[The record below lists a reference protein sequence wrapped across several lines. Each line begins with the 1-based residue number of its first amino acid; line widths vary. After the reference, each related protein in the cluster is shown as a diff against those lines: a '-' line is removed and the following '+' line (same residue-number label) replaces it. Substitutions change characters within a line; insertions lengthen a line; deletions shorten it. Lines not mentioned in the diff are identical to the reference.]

1 MLREEYLISFNTP
14 GFLGDAEQQSA
25 WRTPPFKALLQH
37 WWRVA
42 VAKQY
47 GYDWQKIRE
56 AEGLLFGHAWLK
68 DGNCKDWAM
77 SSRVRLK
84 LAHQNIGSLKHWENS
99 PASNNITHREVK
111 DRNTG
116 KLRPMRPE
124 TYLAYGP
131 LHFANGLTHP
141 PAINAKEQ
149 NQLTLIY
156 PASEQEQFGQ
166 ALQLIHWF
174 GTVGGRSRNGW
185 GSINL
190 QEVVGATPTSRLAMS
205 DNNALLNGKAELTP
219 FQRPLKDCLKLEWPH
234 AIGSDQQGL
243 LIWKTPKRDNWQLV
257 MKDLAQTK
265 IKFRTDLIFPDAKPG
280 GFEKRHLLAY
290 PVTNHRVND
299 WGNNGRL
306 ANQLR
311 FKIAS
316 TENGFVGII
325 VHLPCAM
332 PKEMIQGLRNAPSI
346 EQQVEIWQS
355 VHQSLI
361 SLKEQGVEIQRI
373 TQ

>member
-1 MLREEYLISFNTP
+1 MLRDEYQISFNTP
-14 GFLGDAEQQSA
+14 GFVGDAEQQSA
-25 WRTPPFKALLQH
+25 WRTPPLKALLQH

-47 GYDWQKIRE
+47 GYGWQKVRE
-56 AEGLLFGHAWLK
+56 AEGRLFGHAWL
-68 DGNCKDWAM
+68 DNGSWAM
-77 SSRVRLK
+77 RSRVRIK
-84 LAHQNIGSLKHWENS
+84 LSSSAPGSLEKERWVFEQKKLEHK
-99 PASNNITHREVK
+99 EVK
-111 DRNTG
+111 MPIGAD
-116 KLRPMRPE
+116 L
-124 TYLAYGP
+124 YLGFGP
-131 LHFANGLTHP
+131 LLYSKDSKKTELKQR
-141 PAINAKEQ
+141 AINAREQ
-149 NQLTLIY
+149 NQLTLSY
-156 PASEQEQFGQ
+156 PEEANEEFAD

-174 GTVGGRSRNGW
+174 GTIGGRSRNAW
-185 GSINL
+185 GSVEL
-190 QEVVGATPTSRLAMS
+190 KMKVGATPSSRQKPLH
-205 DNNALLNGKAELTP
+205 DYEVLLNGNANLTR
-219 FQRPLKDCLKLEWPH
+219 FQRSLKDCLTEEWPH

-265 IKFRTDLIFPDAKPG
+265 IKFRTDLIFPAAKPG

-311 FKIAS
+311 FKVAS

-332 PKEMIQGLRNAPSI
+332 PKEMSQGLRNAPSI

-361 SLKEQGVEIQRI
+361 SLKEQGAEIQRI